1 MCIYIYLQLNKYVYI
16 YIYICTYPS
25 HSLALSLS
33 LSLSRSFSLFL
44 SLSLWPSCLEPL
56 HGNIKDQK
64 LEGIQHRV
72 NIPIPTCF
80 FFMTGAARWKTQ
92 DTVSFLRPR
101 ERSFHLLAVLAVLA
115 VVCWDELL
123 QNHRP
128 TQQKHFN

>member
-1 MCIYIYLQLNKYVYI
+1 MYIYIYLQLNKYVYI
-16 YIYICTYPS
+16 YVHILLT
-25 HSLALSLS
+25 LSLS